1 MVRSQAKDAGSE
13 LARLQDLLER
23 AIRRGDALETEL
35 AHAKSDLAHTDI
47 ALDRLGAAFAAAG
60 FETERLKLAAA
71 GLSEDAEVAT
81 ARIADL
87 KAAVDTRDTT
97 IKAMARLIDARDLE
111 LADMRERAA
120 LAPAPMGAAAA
131 VPSGE
136 VKTDAALQRRL
147 RNAEEDAALQRA
159 LVDLMLGMLQVLAS
173 PGRWWTGFLPGF
185 WVRRLKYD
193 RLRRKN
199 LFDAALY
206 SKRYPDVVRARIDP
220 LHHYVSH
227 GLEEGRTRM

>member
-1 MVRSQAKDAGSE
+1 MVRSQAKDAGNE
-13 LARLQDLLER
+13 LTRLQDLLER
-23 AIRRGDALETEL
+23 AIRRGDALEAEL
-35 AHAKSDLAHTDI
+35 AHAKSDLGRTDI

-60 FETERLKLAAA
+60 FETERLKLTAA
-71 GLSEDAEVAT
+71 GLTEDAEVAT

-87 KAAVDTRDTT
+87 KAAVATRDTT
-97 IKAMARLIDARDLE
+97 IKAMAGVIDARDLE
-111 LADMRERAA
+111 LTDIREQA
-120 LAPAPMGAAAA
+120 APAPMGTAAA
-131 VPSGE
+131 VRSGE
-136 VKTDAALQRRL
+136 VRTDAALQRRL

-159 LVDLMLGMLQVLAS
+159 LVDLMLGILQVLAS

-199 LFDAALY
+199 LFDAELY
-206 SKRYPDVVRARIDP
+206 CKRYPDVVRARIDP